1 MTACNTN
8 HTEQYGSHDRVVRR
22 PPRQDRHAADT
33 AVEAAIRL
41 ECLECG
47 FCSQGPAQVV
57 EGRFLN
63 EVSCDETVVLG
74 AVSRD
79 SGADCSADPATL
91 TSEHQQLARDLAADT
106 DLPLDN
112 IAGRIK
118 QLHEYTVPTEDIEQ
132 AIRNAAAGGGDR

>member
-1 MTACNTN
+1 MGDAET
-8 HTEQYGSHDRVVRR
+8 YGPHRRVVRR
-22 PPRQDRHAADT
+22 PPRQDRHPDDET
-33 AVEAAIRL
+33 VEKAIRL
-41 ECLECG
+41 ECLDCG
-47 FCSQGPAQVV
+47 FCSQGHPQCV
-57 EGRFLN
+57 EARFLN
-63 EVSCDETVVLG
+63 EVPCDETVILG

-118 QLHEYTVPTEDIEQ
+118 QLHEYTVPTAHIEQ
-132 AIRNAAAGGGDR
+132 AIRNAAADGGDR